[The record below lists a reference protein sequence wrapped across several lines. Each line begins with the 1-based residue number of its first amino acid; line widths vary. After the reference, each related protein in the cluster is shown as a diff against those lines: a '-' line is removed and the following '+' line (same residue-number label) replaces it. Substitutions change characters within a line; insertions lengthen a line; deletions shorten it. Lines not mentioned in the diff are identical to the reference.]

1 MGSARVPS
9 TDPPPVDRQAPL
21 RIALLYASVG
31 LLWVLFSDHLLRLF
45 FIDPAVLS
53 GLQTVKGLLFV
64 GLTTGVLYL
73 LLERHAQRIRR
84 SDRALRQSERNH
96 RLLMEQASDAIFLAD
111 ARANYIDLNAAACRM
126 LGYNRDELLSMNAAD
141 LVPEEDLPVIAD
153 RVDRLAAGE
162 TLLWEQRLR
171 RKDGSL
177 VTCEINA
184 KRLPDGRFQAIAR
197 DITARKRL
205 EERLRQSQKMEA
217 LGRLA
222 GGIAHDFNNLLMTIR
237 GYTDLVLAA
246 TPESDPRRTDLL
258 DIVAAAER
266 ASALVRRLLTF
277 SRRRE
282 ARLEVVRLD
291 RVVQDLARLL
301 ERTLGD
307 DVRLAVSLEEALPIK
322 ADPSQ
327 IEQVLMNLTV
337 NARDAMPEG
346 GTLSIEVRN
355 VTIESAEPPEAGGL
369 PPGPYVRLTVADT
382 GYGMEDETKAR
393 AFEPF
398 FTTKED
404 GHGTGLGL
412 ATVYGIAEEHGARIR
427 LESAPG
433 AGTVF
438 HIDWPTREVSDALDD
453 PAPTNYE
460 REPSHVEDRAAGG

>member
-1 MGSARVPS
+1 
-9 TDPPPVDRQAPL
+9 
-21 RIALLYASVG
+21 
-31 LLWVLFSDHLLRLF
+31 
-45 FIDPAVLS
+45 
-53 GLQTVKGLLFV
+53 
-64 GLTTGVLYL
+64 
-73 LLERHAQRIRR
+73 
-84 SDRALRQSERNH
+84 
-96 RLLMEQASDAIFLAD
+96 
-111 ARANYIDLNAAACRM
+111 
-126 LGYNRDELLSMNAAD
+126 
-141 LVPEEDLPVIAD
+141 
-153 RVDRLAAGE
+153 
-162 TLLWEQRLR
+162 
-171 RKDGSL
+171 
-177 VTCEINA
+177 
-184 KRLPDGRFQAIAR
+184 
-197 DITARKRL
+197 
-205 EERLRQSQKMEA
+205 
-217 LGRLA
+217 
-222 GGIAHDFNNLLMTIR
+222 
-237 GYTDLVLAA
+237 
-246 TPESDPRRTDLL
+246 
-258 DIVAAAER
+258 
-266 ASALVRRLLTF
+266 
-277 SRRRE
+277 
-282 ARLEVVRLD
+282 RLEVVRLD

>member
-1 MGSARVPS
+1 
-9 TDPPPVDRQAPL
+9 
-21 RIALLYASVG
+21 
-31 LLWVLFSDHLLRLF
+31 
-45 FIDPAVLS
+45 
-53 GLQTVKGLLFV
+53 
-64 GLTTGVLYL
+64 
-73 LLERHAQRIRR
+73 
-84 SDRALRQSERNH
+84 
-96 RLLMEQASDAIFLAD
+96 
-111 ARANYIDLNAAACRM
+111 
-126 LGYNRDELLSMNAAD
+126 
-141 LVPEEDLPVIAD
+141 
-153 RVDRLAAGE
+153 
-162 TLLWEQRLR
+162 
-171 RKDGSL
+171 
-177 VTCEINA
+177 
-184 KRLPDGRFQAIAR
+184 

-393 AFEPF
+393 AF
-398 FTTKED
+398 
-404 GHGTGLGL
+404 
-412 ATVYGIAEEHGARIR
+412 
-427 LESAPG
+427 
-433 AGTVF
+433 
-438 HIDWPTREVSDALDD
+438 
-453 PAPTNYE
+453 
-460 REPSHVEDRAAGG
+460 